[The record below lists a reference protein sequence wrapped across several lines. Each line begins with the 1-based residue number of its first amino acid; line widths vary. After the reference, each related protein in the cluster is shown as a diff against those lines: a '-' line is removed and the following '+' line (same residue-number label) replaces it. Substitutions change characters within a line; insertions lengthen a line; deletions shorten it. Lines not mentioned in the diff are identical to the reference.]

1 MTKKIILPAIA
12 ALAIGGTLFSTAAFA
27 QADTEGTYPPVIQK
41 LVDQFGVNSTDV
53 DTAMQEVRDEH
64 QAQMQAQYEEY
75 LTSAVDSGD
84 ITEDQKQLILDKH
97 DELQAERE
105 QQRLELEQWSEDNNI
120 DLQYL
125 GEGHNGPHGFGK
137 MEGGM
142 RGFGPMMD
150 GADEG

>member
-1 MTKKIILPAIA
+1 MNYDKENNFTSYCC
-12 ALAIGGTLFSTAAFA
+12 TCDWWNTFSTAAFA

-137 MEGGM
+137 WKAECEDSD
-142 RGFGPMMD
+142 R
-150 GADEG
+150 